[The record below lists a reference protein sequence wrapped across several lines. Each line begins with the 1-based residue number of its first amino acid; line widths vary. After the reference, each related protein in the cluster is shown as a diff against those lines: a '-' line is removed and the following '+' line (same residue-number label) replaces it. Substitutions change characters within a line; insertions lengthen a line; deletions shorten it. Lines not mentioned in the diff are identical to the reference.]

1 MLDLDDLKLSD
12 AYKKHQLFEE
22 INYIREFYDSLSFSS
37 IFIYPKGTTAYLNFA
52 SYIYT
57 AIQGTLDSIQTL
69 LRIGRINDA
78 YTLVRKY
85 FDDVL
90 LEIYID
96 VIRKEKFDREECL
109 VVKDVDE
116 WLKGKHRIPT
126 LRKLLLIL
134 EQSDFTKDIYTFFGW
149 NTYFKHNRDF
159 LDDSVHGNRYSLIIL
174 NCNRIAIENR
184 EKHLQNIL
192 IIINQIF
199 VMHLAFIFHLNPMF
213 LRASDYMDNIEMN
226 MKPPKGSENRIAP
239 FAQQAFD
246 KYLKQKKYSLKG
258 CIYN

>member
-134 EQSDFTKDIYTFFGW
+134 EQSDFTKDIYIF
-149 NTYFKHNRDF
+149 Y
-159 LDDSVHGNRYSLIIL
+159 I
-174 NCNRIAIENR
+174 
-184 EKHLQNIL
+184 NI
-192 IIINQIF
+192 
-199 VMHLAFIFHLNPMF
+199 
-213 LRASDYMDNIEMN
+213 
-226 MKPPKGSENRIAP
+226 
-239 FAQQAFD
+239 
-246 KYLKQKKYSLKG
+246 
-258 CIYN
+258 